1 MLADRLETLVAVVG
15 FAPRGTVVAVGNV
28 APSERP
34 DVTELALLVEDDWQ
48 GPGLGTAMA
57 RHLPRA
63 G

>member
-1 MLADRLETLVAVVG
+1 M
-15 FAPRGTVVAVGNV
+15 AVGNV